1 MEIESQGAALH
12 LRVEGAAED
21 PAVVFLHG
29 VQSSGDTYDW
39 LPEEVRR
46 GRRTYTLDHRG
57 HGASGR
63 RPGTY
68 TFRDYFADAAAVLET
83 VVQRPAVIVGHS
95 LGGVLG
101 WALAQ
106 ERPDLVRGV
115 LAEDPPL
122 YFGDDEV
129 FRAAG
134 MPDAVDAIRRITADW
149 RADGF
154 DDEAAAAAFAEME
167 SAGPGTPPGRSV
179 LTEDEIRAQSHAFLV
194 VDPEVQD
201 RAYDNG
207 LFSGFDPALSING
220 VPILI
225 IAAGEQAG
233 SVFPAEHQ
241 RWLADAH
248 AGVEVVRLGAATHSV
263 KGTRETR
270 GAYMRTLVAFLDEH
284 APGTA
289 LPA

>member
-1 MEIESQGAALH
+1 MEIESRGVALH
-12 LRVEGAAED
+12 LRVEGAVED

-39 LPEEVRR
+39 LPAQVRR

-68 TFRDYFADAAAVLET
+68 TFRDYFTDAVAVLET
-83 VVQRPAVIVGHS
+83 VVQQPAVIVGHS

-134 MPDAVDAIRRITADW
+134 MPDAVDAIRKITAGW

-154 DDEAAAAAFAEME
+154 DDQAAAAAFAEMD
-167 SAGPGTPPGRSV
+167 SAGPGTPPVRSV
-179 LTEDEIRAQSHAFLV
+179 LTEEEISAQSHAFLV

-207 LFSGFDPALSING
+207 LFSGFDPVPSING

-225 IAAGEQAG
+225 LAGGEQAG
-233 SVFPAEHQ
+233 TVFPAEHQ
-241 RWLADAH
+241 RRLAEAH
-248 AGVEVVRLGAATHSV
+248 ADVDVVRLKAATHSV

-270 GAYMRTLVAFLDEH
+270 AAYLRTLVAFLDEH
-284 APGTA
+284 APARA
-289 LPA
+289 LSA

>member
-1 MEIESQGAALH
+1 MEIESRGVALH
-12 LRVEGAAED
+12 LRVEGAAQD

-39 LPEEVRR
+39 LPEPVRR

-68 TFRDYFADAAAVLET
+68 TFRDYLTDAAAVLET
-83 VVQRPAVIVGHS
+83 VVQRPAVVVGHS

-115 LAEDPPL
+115 LAEDPPI
-122 YFGDDEV
+122 YFGDDNV

-134 MPDAVDAIRRITADW
+134 LADAVDAIRRTTAGW
-149 RADGF
+149 RAAGY
-154 DDEAAAAAFAEME
+154 DDQAAAAAFAQMD
-167 SAGPGTPPGRSV
+167 SAAPGSPPVSSV

-194 VDPEVQD
+194 VEPEVQD

-207 LFSGFDPALSING
+207 LFSGFDPALSLND
-220 VPILI
+220 VPIQI
-225 IAAGEQAG
+225 IAGGERNG
-233 SVFPAEHQ
+233 TVFPAEHE
-241 RWLADAH
+241 RWLADTH
-248 AGVEVVRLGAATHSV
+248 PDVNVIRLEVATHSV
-263 KGTRETR
+263 KGTAQTR
-270 GAYMRTLVAFLDEH
+270 AGYLSTLLAFLDKH
-284 APGTA
+284 APA
-289 LPA
+289 QAPPA